1 MNHIWLDLLIWIS
14 LSLISLN
21 KCNGICNVADSLCTK
36 VRALSKTKDVS
47 FKVFNKIARISKV
60 KTLIKHLSCYCK
72 CKFDG
77 TIYNSYQKWNDYKYQ
92 CECKKHR
99 AHKIR
104 L

>member
-21 KCNGICNVADSLCTK
+21 KCNGICNVADSLFTK

-47 FKVFNKIARISKV
+47 FKVFNMITRISKV

-72 CKFDG
+72 CKIDS
-77 TIYNSYQKWNDYKYQ
+77 TTCNQKLAFTKVPY
-92 CECKKHR
+92 
-99 AHKIR
+99 
-104 L
+104 